1 MVKSKRR
8 WAARTV
14 GYRAVSAPAKKPTNK
29 RRSIPWIQ
37 NLLTSYFNNNA

>member
-14 GYRAVSAPAKKPTNK
+14 GDRAVSAPAKKSTNK
-29 RRSIPWIQ
+29 RRSIPWIP
-37 NLLTSYFNNNA
+37 NLLMSCSDNNA